1 MVATEFFQG
10 PDNHVWIYADGKARR
25 LSPIDKEIID
35 WVLLK
40 VATNFDRKVYETL
53 HSIYR
58 TQNELVKR
66 YCMAERF
73 LLCYCGKLDMTEIDM
88 EDGLLHHEKGTCPIY
103 HDCPWGKMFCEPAR
117 LEISNAEMRVLRLL
131 KKGYSHQ
138 SAADVL
144 KLSPKTVNNHFCN
157 AMVRT
162 GANSRAELF
171 ALIE

>member
-138 SAADVL
+138 STADVL

-162 GANSRAELF
+162 GTKSRAELF

>member
-1 MVATEFFQG
+1 MVSAEFCQG
-10 PDNHVWIYADGKARR
+10 PDNHVWLYSDGKFRR
-25 LSPIDKEIID
+25 LSPIDKEIIE

-40 VATNFDRKVYETL
+40 VAKNFDRKVYETL

-131 KKGYSHQ
+131 KKGCSHQ

-162 GANSRAELF
+162 GAKSRAELF

>member
-25 LSPIDKEIID
+25 LSPIDKEIIA

-103 HDCPWGKMFCEPAR
+103 HDCSWGKMFCEPAR

-162 GANSRAELF
+162 GAKSRAELF

>member
-25 LSPIDKEIID
+25 LSPIGKEIID

-53 HSIYR
+53 RSIYR

-73 LLCYCGKLDMTEIDM
+73 LLCYCGKLDMTEIDL

-103 HDCPWGKMFCEPAR
+103 HDCPWGKMFCEPTR

-162 GANSRAELF
+162 GAKSRAELF